1 LSAREIDAKLKGV
14 ELLDPGLT
22 SPLEGIAMSCRRTC
36 AFATAILLAVT
47 VLPLQAGLDQGSKNS
62 EVSMLQDA
70 YVLLSQ
76 ANHDYDGHRVKAMKS
91 IHKAAV
97 LLKVNLQAKGD
108 VHENQGSSDEQLQK
122 AQKILKQARTFAA
135 DRNQKKMVQHIDAAL
150 GHLSAALATK

>member
-1 LSAREIDAKLKGV
+1 
-14 ELLDPGLT
+14 
-22 SPLEGIAMSCRRTC
+22 MSRGRTC
-36 AFATAILLAVT
+36 VVASAILTALVA
-47 VLPLQAGLDQGSKNS
+47 LPLQAALDQAAKGS

-76 ANHDYDGHRVKAMKS
+76 ANHDYDGHRVQAMKS
-91 IHKAAV
+91 IHKAGL

-135 DRNQKKMVQHIDAAL
+135 GKKQKKFVQHLDAAI